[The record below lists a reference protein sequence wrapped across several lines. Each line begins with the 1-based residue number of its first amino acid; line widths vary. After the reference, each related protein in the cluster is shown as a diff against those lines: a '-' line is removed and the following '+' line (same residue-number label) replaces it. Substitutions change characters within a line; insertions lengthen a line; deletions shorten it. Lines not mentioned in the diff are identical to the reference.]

1 MVQSLGHCI
10 EVPALVFLVLSD
22 WAAATMICLLGHCRE
37 VNRNQLMLEYDRGG
51 VPHSGY
57 GDQIPGMK
65 PHPGFQ
71 MCIAARYRD
80 YKWMGFQPDKVYE

>member
-1 MVQSLGHCI
+1 M
-10 EVPALVFLVLSD
+10 LS
-22 WAAATMICLLGHCRE
+22 
-37 VNRNQLMLEYDRGG
+37 YDKGG
-51 VPHSGY
+51 VQHSGY

-65 PHPGFQ
+65 VNPGFQ

>member
-1 MVQSLGHCI
+1 MYPHRIPHHSPACQLPTVSLHY
-10 EVPALVFLVLSD
+10 F
-22 WAAATMICLLGHCRE
+22 RE
-37 VNRNQLMLEYDRGG
+37 VNRSQMMLQYDKGG

-65 PHPGFQ
+65 PNPGFQ